1 MIERTETPERIRV
14 IEADAIEALRRFPD
28 DYFHASILDPPYGLS
43 EPPDLAEVL
52 AQWLAVGDY
61 SWPKK
66 GGGFMGAQ
74 WDRFVPG
81 PVLFREVYRT
91 TKPGGILLAF
101 AATRTDHFMGTS
113 IELAGFRKI
122 DGISWLNGQ
131 GWPKG
136 GDLGK
141 AIDRQRHDRD
151 QILACTAWIRAR
163 CAELGL
169 KAGDLDRM
177 CGTAGMGGH
186 WISKASQPYV
196 PTRQQWDKLEPVL
209 GAMPAELEAMRLIID
224 AREPGEDFKRREVVR
239 VRRAAEPR
247 DGVATEFFGK
257 AGGEVV
263 DSLPATDESARWTG
277 WSPTLKPAN
286 EPIGVYR
293 KPPRGTIVANLRQY
307 GTGAFHVEA
316 CRIGDH
322 KDVPGSNGEAETVDD
337 MDYGSRTPQ
346 ADDRSGMDPDIG
358 RWPPDVMLTHS
369 PECDPT
375 ACVEWCPV
383 ALLDAQSGIRKSGA
397 MRKSSRGA
405 ADDARARAGGFAGT
419 PEDDGLI
426 VASEGGAS
434 RFFWVGPHAEEAD
447 LDGFKYAA
455 KAHPSDRDD
464 GLPGDIRNTHPT
476 VKPLPVARWLA
487 RLVGTDDGVI
497 LDCFSGSGTTARAC
511 LLEGFACVAIERDPE
526 YAELSRLRAG
536 LAPTEA
542 IEWIRLRDRLR
553 EATVPRK
560 RSAKARPTR
569 PPSPGVALIKA
580 WGAEG
585 RAACV
590 AWLDATEGDARV
602 APVPSHMSEWS
613 DSFTP
618 PAGHPIGVPAPAPA
632 RATTPAR
639 AGVIAELRE
648 AHAVEDLLGGAL
660 AAAGPGEITIAAVEA
675 YLPTPP
681 HPDAIGDF
689 PERLPEIS
697 TDIAPDGAD
706 LFAAP
711 EPTPPAAV
719 PPAKPR
725 RKRRDEGLRAA
736 VLAATTVGDPEGPD
750 GATLRQD
757 GPGREAE
764 VLAAA
769 AFGPGPSELDAARA
783 RGEAALRALPPM
795 VARSREQRAD
805 AVETAARAVDV
816 AEDVLDVPPGR
827 PVDGVPRADAA
838 PDEHAVAGDL
848 PGPGVIGELAVND
861 DLRGGGVHGEIKITE
876 PAAPVK
882 PPPAIFIAPAEVDP
896 WDDLPPMFAAA
907 PRRA

>member
-1 MIERTETPERIRV
+1 MPEIRV
-14 IEADAIEALRRFPD
+14 IEADALDALRAMPD
-28 DYFHASILDPPYGLS
+28 ECIHAAVLDPPYGLS
-43 EPPDLAEVL
+43 EPPPLEEVL
-52 AQWLAVGDY
+52 VEWLAGRPY
-61 SWPKK
+61 TGKK
-66 GGGFMGAQ
+66 SGFMSAT
-74 WDRFVPG
+74 WDSFVPG
-81 PVLFREVYRT
+81 PELWREVYRVL
-91 TKPGGILLAF
+91 KPGGILLAF
-101 AATRTDHFMGTS
+101 AATRTDHFMGTA
-113 IELAGFRKI
+113 IALAGFKKI
-122 DGISWLNGQ
+122 DTIAWLNGQ

-196 PTRQQWDKLEPVL
+196 PTRQQWAKLEPVL

-224 AREPGEDFKRREVVR
+224 AREPGEDFKRREVIR
-239 VRRAAEPR
+239 VRRAAER

-257 AGGEVV
+257 AGGEVI
-263 DSLPATDESARWTG
+263 DSLPATEESARWTG

-293 KPPRGTIVANLRQY
+293 KPSRGTIVANLREH
-307 GTGAFHVEA
+307 GTGAFHVSA
-316 CRIGDH
+316 CLIGDS
-322 KDVPGSNGEAETVDD
+322 KSVPGGKPSANRGNRCHGEIGEA
-337 MDYGSRTPQ
+337 
-346 ADDRSGMDPDIG
+346 DPENDQGWDPNVG

-369 PECDPT
+369 PECDAR
-375 ACVEWCPV
+375 ACVDWCPV

-397 MRKSSRGA
+397 RAAGVRGGVGY
-405 ADDARARAGGFAGT
+405 GGG
-419 PEDDGLI
+419 EGDGGPAI
-426 VASEGGAS
+426 EASEGGAS

-447 LDGFKYAA
+447 LDGFRYAA

-464 GLPGDIRNTHPT
+464 GLPADVRNTHPT

-542 IEWIRLRDRLR
+542 LGWIRLRDRLR
-553 EATVPRK
+553 EATVPRYRGK
-560 RSAKARPTR
+560 RSGRPLR

-590 AWLDATEGDARV
+590 AWLDATGGDARV

-618 PAGHPIGVPAPAPA
+618 PAGHPTVAPAPA
-632 RATTPAR
+632 RAALPPR
-639 AGVIAELRE
+639 GPGVLAELRE
-648 AHAVEDLLGGAL
+648 AHAVEVLICDATDGAPEPAEL
-660 AAAGPGEITIAAVEA
+660 TIAALDRGPSANDPAVCA
-675 YLPTPP
+675 IADP
-681 HPDAIGDF
+681 HSDAA
-689 PERLPEIS
+689 PAAASANPAPEIP
-697 TDIAPDGAD
+697 TDIAPDGSD

-711 EPTPPAAV
+711 PPA
-719 PPAKPR
+719 PARSR

-736 VLAATTVGDPEGPD
+736 VRAATTAGDPEGPD
-750 GATLRQD
+750 GAELLAD

-769 AFGPGPSELDAARA
+769 AFGPEPSELDAARA
-783 RGEAALRALPPM
+783 RGLAALARMPGL
-795 VARSREQRAD
+795 VAS
-805 AVETAARAVDV
+805 AAR
-816 AEDVLDVPPGR
+816 
-827 PVDGVPRADAA
+827 
-838 PDEHAVAGDL
+838 
-848 PGPGVIGELAVND
+848 
-861 DLRGGGVHGEIKITE
+861 E
-876 PAAPVK
+876 PSAT
-882 PPPAIFIAPAEVDP
+882 APAPAPAPERDP
-896 WDDLPPMFAAA
+896 WDDLPPMFAPA
-907 PRRA
+907 PRRP